1 MRIFSLSKNS
11 QLWIQATVMMCL
23 VLFPACG
30 KDLEKETFDVYLIDK
45 KGQEKKVDTVTGI
58 SQCRMKAAS
67 KPLTTPAQKRLNDW
81 STTTFGN
88 IGIRHNCI

>member
-1 MRIFSLSKNS
+1 MRIFSLFKNS

-58 SQCRMKAAS
+58 SQCRMKAENLALYQNYIEYDYHCCL
-67 KPLTTPAQKRLNDW
+67 KTPDNSCAEKLK
-81 STTTFGN
+81 
-88 IGIRHNCI
+88 

>member
-1 MRIFSLSKNS
+1 MRIFRLSKNS

-58 SQCRMKAAS
+58 SQCRMKAENLALYQNYIEYDYHCCL
-67 KPLTTPAQKRLNDW
+67 KTPDNSCAEKLK
-81 STTTFGN
+81 
-88 IGIRHNCI
+88 

>member
-1 MRIFSLSKNS
+1 MRIFSLSKIS

-45 KGQEKKVDTVTGI
+45 DGQEKKVDTVTGI
-58 SQCRMKAAS
+58 SQCRMKAENLALYQNYIEYDYHCCL
-67 KPLTTPAQKRLNDW
+67 KTPDNSCAEKLK
-81 STTTFGN
+81 
-88 IGIRHNCI
+88 

>member
-1 MRIFSLSKNS
+1 MRIFNLSKIS
-11 QLWIQATVMMCL
+11 QLWIQATVVMCL

-58 SQCRMKAAS
+58 SQCRMKAENLALYQNYIEYDYHCCL
-67 KPLTTPAQKRLNDW
+67 KTPDNSCAEKLK
-81 STTTFGN
+81 
-88 IGIRHNCI
+88 

>member
-1 MRIFSLSKNS
+1 MRIFSLSKIS

-45 KGQEKKVDTVTGI
+45 EGQEKKVDTVAGI
-58 SQCRMKAAS
+58 SQCRIKAENLALYQNYIEYNYHCCL
-67 KPLTTPAQKRLNDW
+67 KTPYNSCAEKLK
-81 STTTFGN
+81 
-88 IGIRHNCI
+88 

>member
-1 MRIFSLSKNS
+1 MRIFNLSKIS
-11 QLWIQATVMMCL
+11 QLWIQAIVIMCL

-58 SQCRMKAAS
+58 SQCRMKAENLALYQNYIEYVYYCCL
-67 KPLTTPAQKRLNDW
+67 KTPDNSCAEK
-81 STTTFGN
+81 
-88 IGIRHNCI
+88 IK

>member
-1 MRIFSLSKNS
+1 MRIFSLSKIS

-45 KGQEKKVDTVTGI
+45 EGQEKKVGTVTGI
-58 SQCRMKAAS
+58 SQCRMKAENLALYQNYIEYDYHCCL
-67 KPLTTPAQKRLNDW
+67 KTPDNSCAEKLK
-81 STTTFGN
+81 
-88 IGIRHNCI
+88 

>member
-1 MRIFSLSKNS
+1 MRIFSLSKIS

-45 KGQEKKVDTVTGI
+45 DGQEKKVDTVTGI
-58 SQCRMKAAS
+58 SQCRMKAKNLALYQNYIEYDYHCCL
-67 KPLTTPAQKRLNDW
+67 KTPDNSCAEKLK
-81 STTTFGN
+81 
-88 IGIRHNCI
+88 

>member
-1 MRIFSLSKNS
+1 MRIFSLSKIS

-45 KGQEKKVDTVTGI
+45 EGQEKKVDTVTDI
-58 SQCRMKAAS
+58 LQCRMKAENLA
-67 KPLTTPAQKRLNDW
+67 LY
-81 STTTFGN
+81 
-88 IGIRHNCI
+88 